1 MTKRLLIVG
10 GGPAGCAA
18 ALKAAQAGLEVT
30 LYERGDL
37 GGVCLHA
44 GCIPAKA
51 LLQAQPDLDWQA
63 LTGKIREK
71 ISLLASGMAR
81 RLHRAGV
88 TVRRAWAQL
97 DALPESDY
105 YLLALGKPPRPL
117 PRVPGKTLYTPASIL
132 HLDALP
138 QEIAICGGGVTGVE
152 YAQIFAAQ
160 GCRVCLYEQQP
171 EILPGFYGSDLLAE
185 RCEALGISLCCGA
198 AFRLDA
204 LPQKAIFMATGSGL
218 LMQSTGAALKKIG
231 VEAGPGGIR
240 IDSEGRTSRPGV
252 FAAGDCSDSMATA
265 YEASATARRAVDVML
280 GRPVKPRGVS
290 LAVVCGAYDLVNV
303 GASDGL
309 AVEVPLQYNG
319 YAFLHDRMD
328 GAVRLVCDPA
338 SGILTGAQLFSPGA
352 AEIAYFLA
360 AIIDA
365 GLPVNALA
373 GTLCF
378 HPTYAETLQEA
389 AEKLYD
395 LLRDSQHGP
404 AH

>member
-63 LTGKIREK
+63 LTGQIREK

-117 PRVPGKTLYTPASIL
+117 PQVPGKTLYTPASIL

-138 QEIAICGGGVTGVE
+138 REIAICGGGVTGVE

-160 GCRVCLYEQQP
+160 GL
-171 EILPGFYGSDLLAE
+171 
-185 RCEALGISLCCGA
+185 SL
-198 AFRLDA
+198 
-204 LPQKAIFMATGSGL
+204 IH
-218 LMQSTGAALKKIG
+218 I
-231 VEAGPGGIR
+231 
-240 IDSEGRTSRPGV
+240 
-252 FAAGDCSDSMATA
+252 
-265 YEASATARRAVDVML
+265 
-280 GRPVKPRGVS
+280 
-290 LAVVCGAYDLVNV
+290 
-303 GASDGL
+303 
-309 AVEVPLQYNG
+309 
-319 YAFLHDRMD
+319 
-328 GAVRLVCDPA
+328 
-338 SGILTGAQLFSPGA
+338 
-352 AEIAYFLA
+352 
-360 AIIDA
+360 
-365 GLPVNALA
+365 
-373 GTLCF
+373 
-378 HPTYAETLQEA
+378 
-389 AEKLYD
+389 
-395 LLRDSQHGP
+395 
-404 AH
+404 